1 MLHILPPSLKSR
13 IHYTQGARF
22 HSIRLFTHM
31 MHHPVRRRPLLQLH
45 SRLIQPNQPH
55 TNTYAKLPSM
65 LVTTRHIQIPQLPK
79 PPNKYELLI
88 QARGFLQRLKVRIKY
103 PLMKQM
109 RPFTLNDVS
118 ALFSW
123 IFLGHTVWLVA
134 GTTSFLSFGLW
145 AANSLQFQEW
155 VANKMGHFLTL
166 TSEATVVF
174 ESAIPNWKD
183 GKIRLNHLHVVC
195 MPRSEQE
202 KFRRGTQEREPMIV
216 QGDLFAG
223 VKLDEDEKSPKAQKR
238 LRRMPWYDLTID
250 SVEVELSLMHLM
262 EGKGIVKNAIVKGVR
277 GIMDNRR
284 SGWNKS
290 PHWDAEAVRKSH
302 IPGDFEIDQLILED
316 LSVIVYMPK
325 GFRPFPASI
334 IQAQLS
340 RLRRQWLFYDIL
352 CADSII
358 GSMDSSLYSVHTP
371 QMEESVLERSDL
383 ESKGN
388 YPSLATYH
396 PFRKLNPLGV
406 FVGGESEQFGIMTD
420 DGLKKQGYKRKS
432 RLRMENVSMDHAHR
446 FGDGPPQ
453 WITSG
458 TMDFCADIYIP
469 DETKKEASPSV
480 PQAILEVIK
489 QSLPSSITI
498 GTGTGKQIVLGEE
511 GSNKS
516 EEEPKKV
523 IIDVDVRYKNLKA
536 AVPLKIPALSYLN
549 SAMVRPVIAY
559 LNKNQ
564 TIVPIKGR
572 IVMDLSTFNGAWT
585 IHDSTLAAR
594 LNECITKGLVD
605 LVTDQQERNRRLK
618 QIGYWSFREMVR
630 NIVALHET
638 LHGTAR
644 GFWTYLGQ

>member
-1 MLHILPPSLKSR
+1 MLRILSYSLKNTHRYNSL
-13 IHYTQGARF
+13 
-22 HSIRLFTHM
+22 RLLTKTDHE
-31 MHHPVRRRPLLQLH
+31 RLLLQ
-45 SRLIQPNQPH
+45 SRLIRRHGQYVYSISNKQ
-55 TNTYAKLPSM
+55 AKKPSV
-65 LVTTRHIQIPQLPK
+65 LVTRRFIQILK
-79 PPNKYELLI
+79 HPNKYELLN
-88 QARGFLQRLKVRIKY
+88 QARGFVQRLKVRIKY

-109 RPFTLNDVS
+109 RPFTLNDIS

-123 IFLGHTVWLVA
+123 IFLGHTVWLVV

-155 VANKMGHFLTL
+155 VVNKMGHFLTL
-166 TSEATVVF
+166 TSEATIVF
-174 ESAIPNWKD
+174 ESATPNWKD
-183 GKIRLNHLHVVC
+183 GKVRLNHLHVVC
-195 MPRSEQE
+195 MPRSIQKE
-202 KFRRGTQEREPMIV
+202 FRLGTQEKEPAIV
-216 QGDLFAG
+216 QGDVLAHIE
-223 VKLDEDEKSPKAQKR
+223 LDEDEKSLKAQKR
-238 LRRMPWYDLTID
+238 LKRMPWYDLTID
-250 SVEVELSLMHLM
+250 SIEVELSLMHLM

-277 GIMDNRR
+277 GIIDNRR

-290 PHWDAEAVRKSH
+290 TNWDPEAVRKSH

-340 RLRRQWLFYDIL
+340 RLRRQWLFYDFL

-358 GSMDSSLYSVHTP
+358 GSIDSSLFSVHTP
-371 QMEESVLERSDL
+371 QLEKSVLEHSDL

-388 YPSLATYH
+388 YPSLATYY

-406 FVGGESEQFGIMTD
+406 FVGGENEQFGMMTD
-420 DGLKKQGYKRKS
+420 DGMKRQGYKRKS
-432 RLRMENVSMDHAHR
+432 RLRIENISMDHAHR

-458 TMDFCADIYIP
+458 TVDFCADIYIP
-469 DETKKEASPSV
+469 DEAQKEKPPSV

-489 QSLPSSITI
+489 QSLPLSITI
-498 GTGTGKQIVLGEE
+498 GIGSEKRITLGEKI
-511 GSNKS
+511 NQKQMI
-516 EEEPKKV
+516 EEPKKV
-523 IIDVDVRYKNLKA
+523 IMDVDIRYKNVKA
-536 AVPLKIPALSYLN
+536 TVPLKIPTLSYLN
-549 SAMVRPVIAY
+549 SAMVRPLIAY

-572 IVMDLSTFNGAWT
+572 IIMDLSTFNGAWT
-585 IHDSTLAAR
+585 IHDSTLAIR

-618 QIGYWSFREMVR
+618 QIGYWSFREIVR
-630 NIVALHET
+630 NVVTLHET
-638 LHGTAR
+638 LYGTAR